1 MATID
6 ATMLSL
12 IKSIHLQ
19 KVSLGWMI
27 VPMIIYSIQPIL
39 FYFSLKYETLTVM
52 NLLWDVTSD
61 VIITLIGLL
70 IFQETI
76 GPYKKLGVVFSL
88 LSIVLLS
95 LNDGF

>member
-1 MATID
+1 
-6 ATMLSL
+6 
-12 IKSIHLQ
+12 
-19 KVSLGWMI
+19 
-27 VPMIIYSIQPIL
+27 
-39 FYFSLKYETLTVM
+39 M

-61 VIITLIGLL
+61 VIITLIGLY
-70 IFQETI
+70 IFKESI